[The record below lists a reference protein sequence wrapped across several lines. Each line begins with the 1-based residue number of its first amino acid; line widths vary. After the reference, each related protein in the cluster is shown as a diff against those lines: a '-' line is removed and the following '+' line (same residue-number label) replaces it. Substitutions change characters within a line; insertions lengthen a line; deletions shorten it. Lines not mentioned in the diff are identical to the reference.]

1 MIAQTVAPGERHES
15 SGAGLAVVLFRRRD
29 IVT

>member
-1 MIAQTVAPGERHES
+1 MTVQGVTPGERRVT
-15 SGAGLAVVLFRRRD
+15 SGAALAVVLFRRRD